1 MLQLGN
7 SQVYVFWDYLQLKL
21 IWPPSYCSYNHCK
34 LNPYVKNFTVNGLW
48 ATKRPYAEQVN
59 CPAPKQFDPQLLAT
73 IRNQLA
79 IQWENLKDY
88 QCPMPLW
95 EKHWDVYGKCV
106 SYDSLID
113 TIFKYFDFALQQALR
128 LASVGIRPDSS
139 TYIGSTEFQAALQ
152 MLYRQEVSFRCKP
165 YKAEK
170 LTHMYVMN
178 GTFGHKINGTNTL
191 DRNKIRFTR
200 QPRNRTV
207 DQGNLNLLQLDEVIF
222 CFSEYL
228 QLIDCPMYTQKITL
242 AKMVSFLLNSLRRQ
256 NTLNS

>member
-1 MLQLGN
+1 
-7 SQVYVFWDYLQLKL
+7 
-21 IWPPSYCSYNHCK
+21 CK

-48 ATKRPYAEQVN
+48 ATKRPYTEQVN
-59 CPAPKQFDPQLLAT
+59 CPAPKQFDPQYLAT

-95 EKHWDVYGKCV
+95 EKQWDVYGSV
-106 SYDSLID
+106 
-113 TIFKYFDFALQQALR
+113 R

-165 YKAEK
+165 YKAKK

-207 DQGNLNLLQLDEVIF
+207 DQGNLNLLQFDEVIF

-228 QLIDCPMYTQKITL
+228 QLIDCPMYTQKNNSCEDGFIFAEFPNTTEYVKQL
-242 AKMVSFLLNSLRRQ
+242 GSQTFKDCNCTECPKLNTTMKRLV
-256 NTLNS
+256 